1 MWVRQDAGPR
11 PCAAV
16 FGRDFPWME
25 PPAMSLVA
33 SPRREKRRRLIALWG
48 RSETSAPA
56 PQAVPGRPAAYA
68 PAATPERQPSL
79 AALVPCGLGRF
90 AAVAAG
96 MLATTAVV
104 LALAVWQRT
113 AVSPAA
119 APGRFAATLAAARA
133 CLDPASVESLGGF
146 LAECWLFTAAVGALV
161 VRSMRRHRRDD
172 FQGRYRAWAWMA
184 CLFVT
189 TACAGRMPLGRLAAA
204 AGSDLTGVALGPS
217 GSGWWMLSAAVAWIA
232 VGCWAVVPLHE
243 RLATALWLAGC
254 YAAWTVTAACT
265 LLAGRPGSAP
275 LETAATT
282 SWVFGAALAAI
293 AMLAAARSVIREVR
307 GLPAREEAGRASTE
321 SRPVAPRQQSQPAAA
336 TVAATAAPEA
346 VRARLAVTDGAD
358 EEEDEEGDGE
368 RHLSKAE
375 RRRLRKLARA
385 NRAAA

>member
-1 MWVRQDAGPR
+1 MWVRHDAGPR
-11 PCAAV
+11 PCAAI

-48 RSETSAPA
+48 RSDSSASP
-56 PQAVPGRPAAYA
+56 PQAVLGRPAAYA

-96 MLATTAVV
+96 MLATTLLV

-113 AVSPAA
+113 AMGPA

-133 CLDPASVESLGGF
+133 CLDPATVESLAGF
-146 LAECWLFTAAVGALV
+146 LAECWLLTAAVGALV

-189 TACAGRMPLGRLAAA
+189 TACAGRMPLGRLVAAM
-204 AGSDLTGVALGPS
+204 GSDLTGVVLGPS
-217 GSGWWMLSAAVAWIA
+217 GTGWWMLFAAVACIA

-243 RLATALWLAGC
+243 RLATGLWLAGC
-254 YAAWTVTAACT
+254 YAAWTVTATCT
-265 LLAGRPGSAP
+265 LLAGRPGFDGV
-275 LETAATT
+275 ETAATT
-282 SWVFGAALAAI
+282 SWVFGASLAAI

-307 GLPAREEAGRASTE
+307 GLPAREEAGRAPTE
-321 SRPVAPRQQSQPAAA
+321 SRSPAPRPQPQPAAA
-336 TVAATAAPEA
+336 TVAAAAPDA
-346 VRARLAVTDGAD
+346 ARARLAVADGAD
-358 EEEDEEGDGE
+358 EEDDEEGE
-368 RHLSKAE
+368 RGGHLSKAE